1 MKTVFKDAFVD
12 GLLDQGRAE
21 GRAQGRAQGS
31 VQTARQMVLE
41 LLGMRFSVPDDI
53 RGRVNACTDTAVLS
67 AWFRRAVNAASLD
80 EVFTD

>member
-12 GLLDQGRAE
+12 GLLDQGRAQ
-21 GRAQGRAQGS
+21 A
-31 VQTARQMVLE
+31 ARQMVLE
-41 LLGMRFSVPDDI
+41 LLGMRFSVPEDI
-53 RGRVNACTDTAVLS
+53 RERVNACTDTAVLN

>member
-1 MKTVFKDAFVD
+1 
-12 GLLDQGRAE
+12 
-21 GRAQGRAQGS
+21 